1 MMASAMVAAALV
13 FGCLAWF
20 GVVLSAR
27 VCRDLPRLEDG
38 PPPGRAPVQL
48 LVAGSAIV
56 GALLV
61 WHQTPVVQ
69 VLLMGVVCMALVAA
83 WCSDAAHGIVPD
95 VFTLGP
101 LVLILAVAVALGA
114 WWLLFSA
121 LVPLV
126 PFAIA
131 ALLSKGRGMGWGDVK
146 LVALGGALLGMQVAV
161 IAFACASL
169 AAVLVQRRRGIS
181 HGPIAFAPYLV
192 AAIGLSLAVVG

>member
-1 MMASAMVAAALV
+1 MPSAMLAAALV

-20 GVVLSAR
+20 GVVLAAR

-38 PPPGRAPVQL
+38 PPPGAAPIPYL
-48 LVAGSAIV
+48 IGGSSLV

-61 WHQTPVVQ
+61 LHHAPVLQ
-69 VLLMGVVCMALVAA
+69 VLLMGLVCMALVAA
-83 WCSDAAHGIVPD
+83 WCSDAAYGIVPD
-95 VFTLGP
+95 LFTLGP
-101 LVLILAVAVALGA
+101 LVAVLGVAVALGA
-114 WWLLFSA
+114 WWLLVSA
-121 LVPLV
+121 LVPLL

-161 IAFACASL
+161 IAFSCASL
-169 AAVLVQRRRGIS
+169 AAVLVYRRRGLA